1 MHMRIIPVHGIY
13 QHKHRKEERMNNVF
27 KGTKVKTRRWKV
39 GSVINM
45 SIKGCYVHNKQCSPP
60 NMNY

>member
-1 MHMRIIPVHGIY
+1 
-13 QHKHRKEERMNNVF
+13 MNNVF
-27 KGTKVKTRRWKV
+27 KGTKIKTRRWKV